1 VGLDAVDQQGTSP
14 TVREAPKARFNEP
27 SLTVGLVPGISATAS
42 PHDMQSGSLVKVV
55 KRVLSENG
63 QVTEDKDGPG

>member
-1 VGLDAVDQQGTSP
+1 VQL
-14 TVREAPKARFNEP
+14 NEP
-27 SLTVGLVPGISATAS
+27 SLRVGPVPGISATAS

-55 KRVLSENG
+55 KRVLSKNG